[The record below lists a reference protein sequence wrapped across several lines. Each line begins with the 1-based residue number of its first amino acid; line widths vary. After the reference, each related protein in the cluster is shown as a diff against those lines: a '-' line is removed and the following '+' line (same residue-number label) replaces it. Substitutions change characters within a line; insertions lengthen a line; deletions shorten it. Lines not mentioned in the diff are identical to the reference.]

1 MFDPLPKQDLRRL
14 IGESLTSGFI
24 AVVLTDG
31 HILMGCLPRPLA
43 SDHSVV
49 SLCFNTE
56 DGKEYGAAHVVDIP
70 IEKIADLQIV
80 PLDESCVPVVRDD
93 DRILTSRSEEGTH
106 NEKYRTLTAKDY
118 PNPYARIV
126 GQHNLQIIDELKF
139 KIYARFEEA
148 LSKDGI
154 PPEGITLDEDF
165 VLYADW
171 DFFARQVSGS
181 FGVEVGVGV
190 VTATKNLSPS
200 LQKLVIEK
208 LKTSW
213 LGKLQ
218 ERFSSDPGM
227 VEENILR
234 GNILVP
240 QPAEQTDIEGE
251 SCILVM
257 CAGKDGNSSARTYP
271 VLLKLKRLRYPLEF
285 LGLIMSPLVFYGEM
299 LPIPLQVLGE
309 TYNTCLLARAIGY
322 VHELPEV

>member
-1 MFDPLPKQDLRRL
+1 MLGCVAKHWTWDDEIL
-14 IGESLTSGFI
+14 SLG
-24 AVVLTDG
+24 
-31 HILMGCLPRPLA
+31 
-43 SDHSVV
+43 
-49 SLCFNTE
+49 FNTE
-56 DGKEYGAAHVVDIP
+56 KGQRSGSSYIIDIP
-70 IEKIADLQIV
+70 LADIADVQPM
-80 PLDESCVPVVRDD
+80 PLNEQSIPSVEPELISSLEELGFPTDKFTKLPVQ
-93 DRILTSRSEEGTH
+93 
-106 NEKYRTLTAKDY
+106 DY
-118 PNPYARIV
+118 PNPLATIIST
-126 GQHNLQIIDELKF
+126 HNVHVAEAHRYEVSGYKEQ
-139 KIYARFEEA
+139 A
-148 LSKDGI
+148 LSSEAI

-171 DFFARQVSGS
+171 DFFDRQVSGS
-181 FGVEVGVGV
+181 FGVEVGVGF